1 MQNPQA
7 AGMTVAQRDKILAAK
22 TPAEAAALIDQHY
35 ERSSG
40 RDRQTRMAAA
50 TAFAGRLRLH
60 RGRNWH
66 PNPRRTASSRCRR

>member
-50 TAFAGRLRLH
+50 TAFAG
-60 RGRNWH
+60 
-66 PNPRRTASSRCRR
+66 